1 MWISWTGWLSRLWR
15 SRRGLDSHDVAALR
29 RPSLRT
35 RIVQGVLALTALAL
49 LAAAAASA
57 SNLESRER
65 GLLPAGSIGVVVVD
79 LSLSIADEDY
89 DIVRGALRRL
99 VEDNA
104 PIGLV
109 VFSDVAYELL
119 PPGTPASEMR
129 PMLRLLVPPELGPP
143 INPWTDT
150 FRAGT
155 RVSSAL
161 ELARSMLE
169 RDRVR
174 NGSILLVSDLETA
187 PDDVPPL
194 ARVVAALR
202 RSDIELKVVGLAPS
216 SDARV
221 IFEGLLQENA
231 FAAPLG
237 AEDPLAES
245 TSEASSDLP
254 LTLLLLGLLLF
265 AILGLH
271 ERFGGR
277 LTTPRPGGA
286 A

>member
-1 MWISWTGWLSRLWR
+1 MWSSFQRR
-15 SRRGLDSHDVAALR
+15 SRNGLPSHDVEALR

-35 RIVQGVLALTALAL
+35 RLVQGVLAFTALVL

-57 SNLESRER
+57 SNLESREE
-65 GLLPAGSIGVVVVD
+65 GLLPAGTVGVVVVD
-79 LSLSIADEDY
+79 LSLSISDEDY
-89 DIVRGALRRL
+89 NIVRAALRRL
-99 VEDNA
+99 VEENA

-109 VFSDVAYELL
+109 VFSDVPYELL

-129 PMLRLLVPPELGPP
+129 PMLRLLIPPELGPP

-161 ELARSMLE
+161 ELAQSILE
-169 RDRVR
+169 RDNVR
-174 NGSILLVSDLETA
+174 NGSVLLVSDLETA
-187 PDDVPPL
+187 PDDVPAL
-194 ARVVAALR
+194 TRAVASLR
-202 RSDIELKVVGLAPS
+202 RSNVELEVVGLAPS

-221 IFEGLLQENA
+221 IFEGVLQEDA
-231 FAAPLG
+231 FAAPPG
-237 AEDPLAES
+237 TEDPLAS
-245 TSEASSDLP
+245 TSRASSDLP
-254 LTLLLLGLLLF
+254 LTLVVLGVLLF
-265 AILGLH
+265 VILGLH

-277 LTTPRPGGA
+277 LTTPRPESA

>member
-1 MWISWTGWLSRLWR
+1 MWSSF
-15 SRRGLDSHDVAALR
+15 RRRPRHGLDSHDVEALR

-35 RIVQGVLALTALAL
+35 RLVQGMLAFTALVL

-57 SNLESRER
+57 SNLESREE
-65 GLLPAGSIGVVVVD
+65 GLLPAGTVGVVVVD
-79 LSLSIADEDY
+79 LSLSISDEDY
-89 DIVRGALRRL
+89 NVVRAALRRL
-99 VEDNA
+99 VEENA

-109 VFSDVAYELL
+109 VFSDVPYELL

-129 PMLRLLVPPELGPP
+129 PMLRLLIPPELGPP
-143 INPWTDT
+143 INPWTET

-161 ELARSMLE
+161 ELAQSILE
-169 RDRVR
+169 RDKVR

-187 PDDVPPL
+187 PDDVPAL
-194 ARVVAALR
+194 TRAVASLR
-202 RSDIELKVVGLAPS
+202 RSNVELEVVGLAPS

-221 IFEGLLQENA
+221 IFEGVLQEDA
-231 FAAPLG
+231 FAAPPG
-237 AEDPLAES
+237 TDDPLES
-245 TSEASSDLP
+245 SSEASSDLP
-254 LTLLLLGLLLF
+254 LTLVALGVLLF

-277 LTTPRPGGA
+277 LTTPRA
-286 A
+286 ETTA

>member
-1 MWISWTGWLSRLWR
+1 MWSSFRRR
-15 SRRGLDSHDVAALR
+15 SREGLLSHDVEALR

-35 RIVQGVLALTALAL
+35 RLVQGVLAFTALVL

-57 SNLESRER
+57 SNLESREQ
-65 GLLPAGSIGVVVVD
+65 GLLPAGTVGVVVVD
-79 LSLSIADEDY
+79 LSLSISDEDY
-89 DIVRGALRRL
+89 DIVRAALRRL
-99 VEDNA
+99 VEENA

-129 PMLRLLVPPELGPP
+129 PMLRLLIPPELGPP
-143 INPWTDT
+143 INPWTET

-161 ELARSMLE
+161 ELAHAILK
-169 RDRVR
+169 RDNVR

-187 PDDVPPL
+187 PDDVPAL
-194 ARVVAALR
+194 TRAVASLR
-202 RSDIELKVVGLAPS
+202 RSNVELKVVGLAPS
-216 SDARV
+216 SDARL
-221 IFEGLLQENA
+221 IFEGVLQEDA
-231 FAAPLG
+231 FVAPPAG
-237 AEDPLAES
+237 TDEPLES
-245 TSEASSDLP
+245 SSAASSDLP
-254 LTLLLLGLLLF
+254 LTLVVLGVLLF

-277 LTTPRPGGA
+277 LTTPRPERTV
-286 A
+286 

>member
-1 MWISWTGWLSRLWR
+1 MWSRFRRR
-15 SRRGLDSHDVAALR
+15 SQDGPLGVPSHDVEALR

-35 RIVQGVLALTALAL
+35 RLVQGVLAFTALVL

-57 SNLESRER
+57 SNLESREQ
-65 GLLPAGSIGVVVVD
+65 GLLPAGTVGVVVVD
-79 LSLSIADEDY
+79 LSLSISDEDY
-89 DIVRGALRRL
+89 DIVRAALRRL
-99 VEDNA
+99 VEENA

-109 VFSDVAYELL
+109 VFSDVPYELL

-129 PMLRLLVPPELGPP
+129 PMLRLLIPPELGPP
-143 INPWTDT
+143 INPWTET

-161 ELARSMLE
+161 ELAQSILE
-169 RDRVR
+169 RDNVR

-187 PDDVPPL
+187 PDDVPAL
-194 ARVVAALR
+194 TRAVASLR
-202 RSDIELKVVGLAPS
+202 RSNVELKVVGLAPS

-221 IFEGLLQENA
+221 IFEGVLQEDA
-231 FAAPLG
+231 FAAPPG
-237 AEDPLAES
+237 SEDPLES
-245 TSEASSDLP
+245 SSEASSDLP
-254 LTLLLLGLLLF
+254 LTLVVLGALLF
-265 AILGLH
+265 AIVGLH

-277 LTTPRPGGA
+277 LTTPRRETA